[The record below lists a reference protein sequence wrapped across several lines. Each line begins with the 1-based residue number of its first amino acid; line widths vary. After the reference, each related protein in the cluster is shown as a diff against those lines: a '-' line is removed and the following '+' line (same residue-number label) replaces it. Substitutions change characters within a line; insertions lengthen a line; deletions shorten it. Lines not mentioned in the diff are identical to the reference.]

1 MAKVGAQRAAELTG
15 RSKSTVQ
22 RAMNSGKL
30 SFEIDANGRRLVD
43 ASELD
48 RVFGLLPQ
56 NGTSA
61 SSGAAAQDNP
71 GHAELQR
78 AADMMEIERLKM
90 RVRGLEEQLDITREQ
105 LEDMRGQRD
114 LWQKQSQQILI
125 TSQYSQ
131 RQAEELKEELRQ
143 REERARQAKQKML
156 EDRMKRMQGGNQN
169 AQPAAGK
176 ATTTRTTAPASS
188 DFKGLWNKIRGK
200 QNAA

>member
-30 SFEIDANGRRLVD
+30 SFEIDGNGRRLID

-56 NGTSA
+56 GAGSANGSA
-61 SSGAAAQDNP
+61 SMQETSSQS
-71 GHAELQR
+71 ELQR
-78 AADMMEIERLKM
+78 AADMLEIERLKM
-90 RVRGLEEQLDITREQ
+90 RVRALEDQLEMVREQ
-105 LEDMRGQRD
+105 YEDMRGQRD
-114 LWQKQSQQILI
+114 LWQKQSQQVLI

-143 REERARQAKQKML
+143 REERARQAKQKVL
-156 EDRMKRMQGGNQN
+156 EDRMKRMQGQNEN
-169 AQPAAGK
+169 AQAQTGAADSGFQGIWK
-176 ATTTRTTAPASS
+176 
-188 DFKGLWNKIRGK
+188 KIRGGK
-200 QNAA
+200 AA

>member
-30 SFEIDANGRRLVD
+30 SFEIDANGRRLIDV
-43 ASELD
+43 SELD

-56 NGTSA
+56 NAGSAQQETA
-61 SSGAAAQDNP
+61 SSSQS
-71 GHAELQR
+71 ELQR
-78 AADMMEIERLKM
+78 AADLLEIERLKM
-90 RVRGLEEQLDITREQ
+90 RVRALEDQLEITREQ

-131 RQAEELKEELRQ
+131 KQAEELKEELRQ
-143 REERARQAKQKML
+143 REERARMAKQKAL
-156 EDRMKRMQGGNQN
+156 EDRMRRMQGENENAARPSADKTAHQN
-169 AQPAAGK
+169 AVAA
-176 ATTTRTTAPASS
+176 ASL
-188 DFKGLWNKIRGK
+188 DIQGIWKKIRGK
-200 QNAA
+200 KSAA

>member
-30 SFEIDANGRRLVD
+30 SFEIDANGRRLID

-56 NGTSA
+56 GAVSSA
-61 SSGAAAQDNP
+61 APQESSSQS
-71 GHAELQR
+71 ELQR
-78 AADMMEIERLKM
+78 AADMLEIERLKM
-90 RVRGLEEQLDITREQ
+90 RVRGLEEQLEITREQ

-131 RQAEELKEELRQ
+131 KQAEELKEELRQ
-143 REERARQAKQKML
+143 REERGRIAKQKML
-156 EDRMKRMQGGNQN
+156 EDRMKRMQGQN
-169 AQPAAGK
+169 ENVHSAAAAAQ
-176 ATTTRTTAPASS
+176 TASPMN
-188 DFKGLWNKIRGK
+188 FQNLWNKIRGGK
-200 QNAA
+200 AA

>member
-30 SFEIDANGRRLVD
+30 SFEIDANGRRLID

-56 NGTSA
+56 NSGTNGNAPSQQET
-61 SSGAAAQDNP
+61 SSQ
-71 GHAELQR
+71 AELQR
-78 AADMMEIERLKM
+78 AADMLEIERLKM
-90 RVRGLEEQLDITREQ
+90 RVRALEEQLDITREQ

-131 RQAEELKEELRQ
+131 KQAEELKEELRQ
-143 REERARQAKQKML
+143 REERTRMQKQKFL

-169 AQPAAGK
+169 APAKQQQA
-176 ATTTRTTAPASS
+176 APAKGGM
-188 DFKGLWNKIRGK
+188 DFQGLWKKIKG
-200 QNAA
+200 A

>member
-15 RSKSTVQ
+15 RSKSTIQ

-30 SFEIDANGRRLVD
+30 SFEVDGNGRRLID

-56 NGTSA
+56 NGDTAQKETA
-61 SSGAAAQDNP
+61 SSQ
-71 GHAELQR
+71 AELQR
-78 AADMMEIERLKM
+78 AADMLEIERLKM
-90 RVRGLEEQLDITREQ
+90 RVKALEEQLDITREQ

-131 RQAEELKEELRQ
+131 KQAEELKEELRQ
-143 REERARQAKQKML
+143 REERARMAKQKAL
-156 EDRMKRMQGGNQN
+156 EDRMKRMQGQN
-169 AQPAAGK
+169 ENARDAAPQ
-176 ATTTRTTAPASS
+176 TTTAGTGFQ
-188 DFKGLWNKIRGK
+188 DLWNKIRGK
-200 QNAA
+200 SAA

>member
-30 SFEIDANGRRLVD
+30 SFEIDGNGRRLIDV
-43 ASELD
+43 SELD
-48 RVFGLLPQ
+48 RVFGMLPQ
-56 NGTSA
+56 GAGNGSA
-61 SSGAAAQDNP
+61 SQESSSGS
-71 GHAELQR
+71 ELQR
-78 AADMMEIERLKM
+78 AADMLEIERLKM
-90 RVRGLEEQLDITREQ
+90 RVRGLEEQLEITREQ

-131 RQAEELKEELRQ
+131 KQAEELKEELRQ
-143 REERARQAKQKML
+143 REEKTRMQKQKFL

-169 AQPAAGK
+169 TPAQAETPK
-176 ATTTRTTAPASS
+176 L
-188 DFKGLWNKIRGK
+188 DIQGLWKKIRGG
-200 QNAA
+200 AA

>member
-30 SFEIDANGRRLVD
+30 SFEIDGNGRRLID

-56 NGTSA
+56 GADNGGA
-61 SSGAAAQDNP
+61 SSEGNSQS
-71 GHAELQR
+71 ELQR
-78 AADMMEIERLKM
+78 AADMLEIERLKM
-90 RVRGLEEQLDITREQ
+90 RVRALEEQLDLVREQ
-105 LEDMRGQRD
+105 YEDMRGQRD

-131 RQAEELKEELRQ
+131 KQAEELKEELRQ

-156 EDRMKRMQGGNQN
+156 EDRMKRMQGQN
-169 AQPAAGK
+169 ENSPASANAAQQQEQAAGFDVK
-176 ATTTRTTAPASS
+176 A
-188 DFKGLWNKIRGK
+188 LWSKIRGGK
-200 QNAA
+200 AA

>member
-1 MAKVGAQRAAELTG
+1 MAKVGAQRAADLTG

-30 SFEIDANGRRLVD
+30 SFEVDANGRRLID

-56 NGTSA
+56 NGGA
-61 SSGAAAQDNP
+61 SSPAAENTPQ
-71 GHAELQR
+71 AELQR
-78 AADMMEIERLKM
+78 AADMLEIERLKM
-90 RVRGLEEQLDITREQ
+90 RVRALEEQLEMTREQ

-131 RQAEELKEELRQ
+131 KQAEELKEELRN
-143 REERARQAKQKML
+143 REERARMAKQKAL
-156 EDRMKRMQGGNQN
+156 EDRMKRMQGQN
-169 AQPAAGK
+169 ENTQEG
-176 ATTTRTTAPASS
+176 TAPQTATAGV
-188 DFKGLWNKIRGK
+188 DFQGLWNKIRGK
-200 QNAA
+200 SAA

>member
-30 SFEIDANGRRLVD
+30 SFEIDANGRRLID

-56 NGTSA
+56 GSSNGNAPSQQETTP
-61 SSGAAAQDNP
+61 Q
-71 GHAELQR
+71 AELQN
-78 AADMMEIERLKM
+78 AANMLEIERLKM
-90 RVRGLEEQLDITREQ
+90 RVRGLEEQLELVREQ
-105 LEDMRGQRD
+105 YEDMRGQRD

-143 REERARQAKQKML
+143 REERARAQKQKFMD
-156 EDRMKRMQGGNQN
+156 DRMKRMQGGNQN
-169 AQPAAGK
+169 N
-176 ATTTRTTAPASS
+176 APAQQQAQTQSGG
-188 DFKGLWNKIRGK
+188 FQGLWNKIRG
-200 QNAA
+200 AA

>member
-30 SFEIDANGRRLVD
+30 SFEIDANGRRLID

-56 NGTSA
+56 GASTASA
-61 SSGAAAQDNP
+61 PQESSSQS
-71 GHAELQR
+71 ELQR
-78 AADMMEIERLKM
+78 AADMLEIERLKM
-90 RVRGLEEQLDITREQ
+90 RVRGLEEQLEITREQ

-131 RQAEELKEELRQ
+131 KQAEELKEELRQ
-143 REERARQAKQKML
+143 REERGRIAKQKML
-156 EDRMKRMQGGNQN
+156 EDRMKRMQGQN
-169 AQPAAGK
+169 ENVNSGAAAAQ
-176 ATTTRTTAPASS
+176 TSS
-188 DFKGLWNKIRGK
+188 PMNFQNLWNKIRGGK
-200 QNAA
+200 AA

>member
-30 SFEIDANGRRLVD
+30 SFEIDANGRRLID

-56 NGTSA
+56 GSSAGSNAATQETSPQ
-61 SSGAAAQDNP
+61 S
-71 GHAELQR
+71 ELQR
-78 AADMMEIERLKM
+78 AADMLEIERLKM
-90 RVRGLEEQLDITREQ
+90 RVRGLEEQLEIVRDQ

-143 REERARQAKQKML
+143 REERGRLAKQKML
-156 EDRMKRMQGGNQN
+156 EDRMNRMKGQN
-169 AQPAAGK
+169 ENARTAAPAASGV
-176 ATTTRTTAPASS
+176 
-188 DFKGLWNKIRGK
+188 DFQGLWNKIRGK
-200 QNAA
+200 NAA

>member
-30 SFEIDANGRRLVD
+30 SFEVDANGRRLID

-48 RVFGLLPQ
+48 RVFGLQPQ
-56 NGTSA
+56 SNAPASGTSV
-61 SSGAAAQDNP
+61 AAQQETTSQ
-71 GHAELQR
+71 AELQR
-78 AADMMEIERLKM
+78 AADMLEIERLKM
-90 RVRGLEEQLDITREQ
+90 RVRALEEQLDITREQ

-131 RQAEELKEELRQ
+131 RQAEELKEELRV
-143 REERARQAKQKML
+143 REEKARQAKQKYL
-156 EDRMKRMQGGNQN
+156 EDKMKRMQGNNENTPEQTQKQNGNFS
-169 AQPAAGK
+169 GI
-176 ATTTRTTAPASS
+176 
-188 DFKGLWNKIRGK
+188 WNKLLGK
-200 QNAA
+200 KAA

>member
-30 SFEIDANGRRLVD
+30 SFEIDANGRRLID

-56 NGTSA
+56 GAGSA
-61 SSGAAAQDNP
+61 SAPSQQETSSQS
-71 GHAELQR
+71 ELQR
-78 AADMMEIERLKM
+78 AADMLEIERMKM
-90 RVRGLEEQLDITREQ
+90 RVRGLEEQLEIVRAQ

-131 RQAEELKEELRQ
+131 KQAEELKEELRQ
-143 REERARQAKQKML
+143 REERARVAKQKML
-156 EDRMKRMQGGNQN
+156 EDRMKRMQGQN
-169 AQPAAGK
+169 ENAPQDEAAAQ
-176 ATTTRTTAPASS
+176 ATTPAMN
-188 DFKGLWNKIRGK
+188 FQGLWNKIRGGK
-200 QNAA
+200 AA

>member
-30 SFEIDANGRRLVD
+30 SFEIDANGRRLID

-56 NGTSA
+56 GAGSA
-61 SSGAAAQDNP
+61 PAAQESSSQS
-71 GHAELQR
+71 ELQR
-78 AADMMEIERLKM
+78 AADMLEIERLKM
-90 RVRGLEEQLDITREQ
+90 RVRGLEEQLEITREQ

-143 REERARQAKQKML
+143 REERARMAKQKVL
-156 EDRMKRMQGGNQN
+156 EDRMKRMQGNNENVQAAEA
-169 AQPAAGK
+169 AQ
-176 ATTTRTTAPASS
+176 APASMN
-188 DFKGLWNKIRGK
+188 FQGLWNKIRGGK
-200 QNAA
+200 AA

>member
-30 SFEIDANGRRLVD
+30 SFEIDANGRRLID

-48 RVFGLLPQ
+48 RVFGLMPQ
-56 NGTSA
+56 GGAGSAPSAQETTSQ
-61 SSGAAAQDNP
+61 S
-71 GHAELQR
+71 ELQR
-78 AADMMEIERLKM
+78 AADMLEIERLKM
-90 RVRGLEEQLDITREQ
+90 RVRGLEEQLELTREQ

-131 RQAEELKEELRQ
+131 KQAEELKEELRM
-143 REERARQAKQKML
+143 REERARQAKQKVL
-156 EDRMKRMQGGNQN
+156 EDRMKRMQGQN
-169 AQPAAGK
+169 ENVQQDTQPAQQ
-176 ATTTRTTAPASS
+176 PAIN
-188 DFKGLWNKIRGK
+188 FQGLWNKIRGGK
-200 QNAA
+200 AA